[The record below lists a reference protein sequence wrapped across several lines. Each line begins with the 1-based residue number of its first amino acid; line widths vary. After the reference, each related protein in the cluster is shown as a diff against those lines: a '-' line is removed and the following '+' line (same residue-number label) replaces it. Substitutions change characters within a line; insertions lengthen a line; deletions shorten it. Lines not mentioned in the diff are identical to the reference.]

1 MSNTGT
7 LFARVTK
14 VMQTVKALEP
24 DKKHQQGYMY
34 ISSDKALNMIGAA
47 MAQNGLVIVPS
58 VTSQTVDIVEYTN
71 QQNKAMT
78 RFDASVT
85 FAMTLADADGNDH
98 TAVWVGSG
106 SDFTSPDKAVYKAIT
121 SGHKYFMLKLF
132 VVGAGAE
139 DSEHE
144 EAEPGRVQKVG
155 RQTSSP
161 ITAPPANGKP
171 APSAEA
177 TVMNQHNAAGIG
189 WDELANNQSPRDIA
203 IRDGKQFV
211 PLLAKQE
218 GKTEGEIKDVAKLL
232 GMSAISKKEDE
243 RGKQWDT
250 IVDYIYLTRN
260 EKLPHDLALAVIND
274 EITLDEARKQVA
286 KQPALIDAPATAYAE

>member
-1 MSNTGT
+1 MNSTGT
-7 LFARVTK
+7 LFARATK

-71 QQNKAMT
+71 QTGKPMT

-98 TAVWVGSG
+98 TAVWVGAG

-155 RQTSSP
+155 RQNVNPPPVT
-161 ITAPPANGKP
+161 PANG
-171 APSAEA
+171 
-177 TVMNQHNAAGIG
+177 
-189 WDELANNQSPRDIA
+189 LSPLEIVV
-203 IRDGKQFV
+203 RDGKQFV
-211 PLLAKQE
+211 PILAKQE
-218 GKTEGEIKDVAKLL
+218 GITESAVKDFAKLL

-260 EKLPHDLALAVIND
+260 EKLPHELALAVIND
-274 EITLDEARKQVA
+274 ATTLAEARKQVQPE
-286 KQPALIDAPATAYAE
+286 QPALIDAPTTTYAEKPIRPGNNGGAKE

>member
-1 MSNTGT
+1 MNSTGT

-71 QQNKAMT
+71 QTGKPMT

-85 FAMTLADADGNDH
+85 FAMTLADSDGNDH
-98 TAVWVGSG
+98 TAVWVGAG
-106 SDFTSPDKAVYKAIT
+106 SDFTNPDKAVYKAIT

-144 EAEPGRVQKVG
+144 EAEPGRVQKSG
-155 RQTSSP
+155 RQTSNP
-161 ITAPPANGKP
+161 VTTPPANGNP
-171 APSAEA
+171 APGATISDTAWNDLLVSPFTPGAE
-177 TVMNQHNAAGIG
+177 VM
-189 WDELANNQSPRDIA
+189 
-203 IRDGKQFV
+203 V
-211 PLLAKQE
+211 
-218 GKTEGEIKDVAKLL
+218 
-232 GMSAISKKEDE
+232 
-243 RGKQWDT
+243 RGKSD
-250 IVDYIYLTRN
+250 
-260 EKLPHDLALAVIND
+260 EKPGEVIND
-274 EITLDEARKQVA
+274 EGKSTLQVRVDGKTFWIAREKVTPIPT
-286 KQPALIDAPATAYAE
+286 QPALIDRGAELPLGFDDPATAYAE